1 MVSAVIVKLDLN
13 LGERRFGWYCDVRG
27 VLAEAVGGSWGYDGR
42 LMSVEAMPMG
52 VAMLDL
58 GSCYR

>member
-52 VAMLDL
+52 SL
-58 GSCYR
+58 S